1 MPKDF
6 RATTLER
13 SIGRQLAWWRD
24 ERGLSLAEAS
34 QRVGFSSAKL
44 STMENAV
51 KPSTPLDIMAL
62 GYVYNVPP
70 EWQAVVLR
78 AEYAKTARMSGG
90 SAEPLFDPTAD
101 FANLVFEA
109 TELRAFTTDLVPTG
123 LQLRSYAHAAGS
135 PERIA
140 QLAMVREA
148 WATRLGDK
156 DPPMVEAV
164 FPEGVLWPVV
174 GGPRVMKAQL
184 LHLMEISEHSTVTVQ
199 VIPVVAEAYPAMG
212 CPFTLLAFPIA
223 NTTTWLTWKPSS
235 RASTSRTRRS
245 WSNSHN
251 DSRNSRRSHSAPASR
266 WNSSP
271 MLLRTYD
278 QRPRRSSSIASAATT
293 HLKPVSSSF
302 IVAFASLNDDG
313 VARRNGLVQAPPLSS

>member
-24 ERGLSLAEAS
+24 ERGLSLAEAGH
-34 QRVGFSSAKL
+34 RVGFSSAKL

-51 KPSTPLDIMAL
+51 QPSMPLDIMAL
-62 GYVYNVPP
+62 GYVYNVPTP
-70 EWQAVVLR
+70 EWQALVLR
-78 AEYAKTARMSGG
+78 AEYAKTARVSGG
-90 SAEPLFDPTAD
+90 SAEPLFDPIAD
-101 FANLVFEA
+101 FASLVFEV

-140 QLAMVREA
+140 QLSKVREA
-148 WATRLGDK
+148 WATRLSDK

-164 FPEGVLWPVV
+164 FPEAVLRPLV

-199 VIPVVAEAYPAMG
+199 VIPVVAGAYPAMG
-212 CPFTLLAFPIA
+212 CPFTLLGFPH
-223 NTTTWLTWKPSS
+223 
-235 RASTSRTRRS
+235 RQ
-245 WSNSHN
+245 HN
-251 DSRNSRRSHSAPASR
+251 DVAYLETAIKGEYVEDQALVEQLAQRFAELQRIAL
-266 WNSSP
+266 SP
-271 MLLRTYD
+271 DESLEL
-278 QRPRRSSSIASAATT
+278 IAEAAAD
-293 HLKPVSSSF
+293 L
-302 IVAFASLNDDG
+302 
-313 VARRNGLVQAPPLSS
+313 